1 MGAGRGRRC
10 RTKETETIMS
20 SSQHAEW
27 TYGGVDVGSN
37 TSKSVIIRDREIIG
51 SAIIPTRPDV
61 EKSGQAALSLALEQ
75 AGIGR
80 DDLSYVVAT
89 GYGRIRASYADDV
102 ITEITCHAKGAH
114 HFFPSATAVID
125 IGGQDSKAIRLDSSG
140 NVVDFVM
147 NDKCAAGTGKFL
159 EVIAKVLELPI
170 TDIDFQTLGGEYACP
185 INSTCAIFAESEVIS
200 LLASGEKKE
209 NIIQG
214 LHFAVAKRVANMFSR
229 IRGEGDKVFTGGVA
243 KNAGLK
249 AALEEV
255 LGAKLHVSPVDPQ
268 LNGAVGAAFLAR
280 TNKLEELGFD
290 A

>member
-1 MGAGRGRRC
+1 MP
-10 RTKETETIMS
+10 S
-20 SSQHAEW
+20 SKNNPGI
-27 TYGGVDVGSN
+27 YGGVDVGSN
-37 TSKSVIIRDREIIG
+37 TSKSVILKGTEIIG
-51 SAIIPTRPDV
+51 TSIIPTRPDV
-61 EKSGQAALSLALEQ
+61 EKSGLSALNQALEQ
-75 AGIGR
+75 AGVEK
-80 DDLSYVVAT
+80 DDVSYIVAT
-89 GYGRIRASYADDV
+89 GYGRIRASYANDV
-102 ITEITCHAKGAH
+102 VTEITCHAVGAH
-114 HFFPSATAVID
+114 HFFPNATAVID
-125 IGGQDSKAIRLDSSG
+125 IGGQDSKAIRLDDSG

-159 EVIAKVLELPI
+159 EVIAKVLEIPI
-170 TDIDFQTLGGEYACP
+170 TDIDFQSINGDYACP

-209 NIIQG
+209 NVIKG

-229 IRGEGDKVFTGGVA
+229 IRSDDGEKIFTGGVA

-255 LGAKLHVSPVDPQ
+255 LGVTLRVSPVDPQ

-280 TNKLEELGFD
+280 TNRLEELGLE